1 MAVRA
6 LRGATTTPADSAAA
20 IREATKELLAEL
32 MSRNS
37 VKAEE
42 IISIVFTATP
52 DLSAEFPAVAARELG
67 LDQAA
72 LLCATEMAVPDAPER
87 CIRVLVH
94 LETDRDYGSLRHV
107 YLRGASSLRTDLQ
120 Q

>member
-6 LRGATTTPADSAAA
+6 LRGATTVPADSAAEIQA
-20 IREATKELLAEL
+20 ATAELLAEL
-32 MSRNS
+32 MQRNE
-37 VKAEE
+37 VAAGD

-52 DLSAEFPAVAARELG
+52 DLTAQFPAVAARALG

-87 CIRVLVH
+87 CVRVLVH
-94 LETDRDYGSLRHV
+94 LETERDYGSLRHV
-107 YLRGASSLRTDLQ
+107 YLRGAKALRTDLQ

>member
-6 LRGATTTPADSAAA
+6 LRGATTVAADDGAEIDGATEELLRELMARNGVSPAD
-20 IREATKELLAEL
+20 
-32 MSRNS
+32 
-37 VKAEE
+37 

-52 DLSAEFPAVAARELG
+52 DLTARFPAVAARGLG
-67 LDQAA
+67 LDNVA
-72 LLCATEMAVPDAPER
+72 LLCATEMAVPGAPER

-107 YLRGASSLRTDLQ
+107 YLRGASALRTDLQ